1 MPTLKAKKVGG
12 HGPPDSPGAT
22 PLCHSY
28 VYQFG
33 TVFLL
38 AGQIPQFGY
47 CDEVD
52 MTNIVKLKS
61 RVKEQLLQKGINFS
75 YMPFII
81 KAVSTALHHFPI
93 LNSHTDPECTTVTY
107 KADHNIGVAMDMPQ
121 GLVVPNI
128 KQCQV
133 RN

>member
-1 MPTLKAKKVGG
+1 MAMAPLTPPPLPRVAMPM
-12 HGPPDSPGAT
+12 
-22 PLCHSY
+22 CHRY
-28 VYQFG
+28 VCQFG
-33 TVFLL
+33 TVFLF

-52 MTNIVKLKS
+52 MTNVVKLKS
-61 RVKEQLLQKGINFS
+61 RVKEQLLQKGIKFS